1 MNKKA
6 LPINEVIARGTCR
19 LALSPCFID
28 CIFNKTKPIVC
39 EGLPENRARK
49 PHFDRRHVQGQTGE
63 EFLALVS
70 LNEEKKITCNV
81 IKSLKWLNES

>member
-6 LPINEVIARGTCR
+6 LPINEVIAPGHV
-19 LALSPCFID
+19 SPCFIALLID

-49 PHFDRRHVQGQTGE
+49 PHFDRRHVRGQTGE